1 MFKIFQVIKE
11 EGEDAVRRTIWVMFA
26 AFLLVI
32 AVGFAAAA
40 SAVALNAY
48 VPMSVALLI
57 SGGGVVVVGLI
68 VLIVADRDHHN
79 DYREQKQSSAETAP
93 ASLNLMTS
101 GLVDQAT
108 QRLLLEKVKSKPA
121 GVLAIAAAAGLAV
134 AALDAFDDN

>member
-1 MFKIFQVIKE
+1 MFKLFQVIKE
-11 EGEDAVRRTIWVMFA
+11 EGEDAVRKTIWTMFA

-40 SAVALNAY
+40 SAVALSNY

-57 SGGGVVVVGLI
+57 SAGGVVVVGL
-68 VLIVADRDHHN
+68 VCLIVAERDQYHTHA
-79 DYREQKQSSAETAP
+79 EPQASATPP
-93 ASLNLMTS
+93 ATMNLLNS

-134 AALDAFDDN
+134 AALDAFDEN